1 MLFLTAK
8 TFIIARIL
16 LCLNEKTLKLTAI
29 PYYISSLFTLNSGI
43 QNRGVLCRLVLKL
56 PLDRPF
62 HITLRNGIQL
72 SAVTLMD
79 VWTLKET
86 ILDRVYEKA
95 GVPLQKGWTVVDI
108 GAASGDFT
116 VWSALQVAPGKV
128 VAVEPYP
135 PSLNLLEENLR
146 LNLVDNVSV
155 CEGAVASQNGTSRLN
170 LVTGEAVQH
179 STASGMS
186 SNGQINVETLTLGDL
201 FERNAIDSC
210 DYLKMDCEG
219 AEYDILFNC
228 DPQTLKKIDRICMEV
243 HDGVTAYSKRDMEQL
258 LAKNGFAVRITPNP
272 VHANLAYLYAE
283 RQSNS

>member
-1 MLFLTAK
+1 LGLS
-8 TFIIARIL
+8 
-16 LCLNEKTLKLTAI
+16 EKTLKLTAF
-29 PYYISSLFTLNSGI
+29 PYYISSFFTLNSGI
-43 QNRGVLCRLVLKL
+43 QNREVFYRLLLKL

-62 HITLRNGIQL
+62 HIALKNGFQF

-135 PSLNLLEENLR
+135 PSLDLLEENLR

-155 CEGAVASQNGTSRLN
+155 CEGAIASQNGSSRLN

-179 STASGMS
+179 STASKIN
-186 SNGQINVETLTLGDL
+186 SNGQIAVETLTLGDL
-201 FERNAIDSC
+201 LERNDIESC

-219 AEYDILFNC
+219 AEYDILFHC
-228 DPQTLKKIDRICMEV
+228 EPLTLRKIARICMEV
-243 HDGVTAYSKRDMEQL
+243 HDGVTAYSKGDMEQF
-258 LAKNGFAVRITPNP
+258 LAKNDFVVRITPNP

>member
-1 MLFLTAK
+1 M
-8 TFIIARIL
+8 
-16 LCLNEKTLKLTAI
+16 KLTAI
-29 PYYISSLFTLNSGI
+29 PYYISSFFTLNSGI
-43 QNRGVLCRLVLKL
+43 QNRGVLYRLVLKL

-62 HITLRNGIQL
+62 HIALKNGIQF

-116 VWSALQVAPGKV
+116 VWSALQVAPGRV

-135 PSLNLLEENLR
+135 PSLDLLEENLR

-155 CEGAVASQNGTSRLN
+155 YEGAVASQNGTSQLN

-179 STASGMS
+179 STASAMS
-186 SNGQINVETLTLGDL
+186 SNGQMVVETLTLGDL
-201 FERNAIDSC
+201 FGRNAIDTC

-219 AEYDILFNC
+219 AEYDILFHC
-228 DPQTLKKIDRICMEV
+228 DPQTLKKIARICMEV
-243 HDGVTAYSKRDMEQL
+243 HDGVTSYSKGDMSKF

-272 VHANLAYLYAE
+272 VHSNLAYLYAE
-283 RQSNS
+283 RQSHS